1 MIIYFKFQDTDLL
14 FCSTRFLIKPYGI
27 LFYTEKCQMKWS
39 FTPITQKRYFSS
51 PLLWLQ
57 RVQKGVHCSQLR
69 KLNWRHMYNFRNKY
83 TEETIWRRF
92 KSEKGC
98 QWIAK
103 RLTLFDGEIY
113 IFILTTI
120 KKIECLVVSKPQQTR
135 FSCETVLL
143 DINCKD
149 LLVGLWCL
157 TPLSTIFQLC
167 RGSQFYWWRKP
178 EYPEKTNDLSQ
189 VTDKLYHIMLYR
201 VHFPMNGVRID
212 NVSGDRDWLYI

>member
-39 FTPITQKRYFSS
+39 FTPITQIKRYFSS

-69 KLNWRHMYNFRNKY
+69 KLNWRHTCITSEINTLRKQCSMTKFLFH
-83 TEETIWRRF
+83 WRRF

-135 FSCETVLL
+135 FSCETV
-143 DINCKD
+143 C
-149 LLVGLWCL
+149 CL
-157 TPLSTIFQLC
+157 I
-167 RGSQFYWWRKP
+167 
-178 EYPEKTNDLSQ
+178 
-189 VTDKLYHIMLYR
+189 
-201 VHFPMNGVRID
+201 
-212 NVSGDRDWLYI
+212 